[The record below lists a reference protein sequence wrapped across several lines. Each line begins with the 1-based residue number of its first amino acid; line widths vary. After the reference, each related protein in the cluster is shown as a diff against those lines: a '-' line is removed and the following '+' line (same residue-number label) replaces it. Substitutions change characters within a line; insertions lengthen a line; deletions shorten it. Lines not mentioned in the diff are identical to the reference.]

1 VIDNL
6 DPVTKMHFNGLWNLH
21 KQRILAGPEVP
32 FPEFKPKEG
41 STLERNM
48 ELAERRSEKW
58 AADELAAK
66 ETILSEEV
74 AAIEE
79 FYLSH
84 ASLNPSNG

>member
-1 VIDNL
+1 
-6 DPVTKMHFNGLWNLH
+6 
-21 KQRILAGPEVP
+21 
-32 FPEFKPKEG
+32 
-41 STLERNM
+41 M

>member
-1 VIDNL
+1 
-6 DPVTKMHFNGLWNLH
+6 MHFTELWNLH
-21 KQRILAGPEVP
+21 IQRILVLPEVP
-32 FPEFKPKEG
+32 FLQFKQKVD
-41 STLERNM
+41 SALERKM
-48 ELAERRSEKW
+48 ELTERRSEKR

-66 ETILSEEV
+66 ETNLSEDV